1 MILLRGRKG
10 SGWEEGE
17 REEGEEKREGGG
29 RRDREGR
36 RRERLAKEKAEMRE

>member
-10 SGWEEGE
+10 GAWEEGE